1 MSPHRITCLALLLL
15 GACASAP
22 PPRAP
27 VRDVPFTYGRQP
39 EDPVHVGHGSAGVM
53 AYFEQLRGPRG
64 QRVAWRRVGSCCAF
78 RLTGK
83 LAPRHG
89 RLVVFEVTYE
99 GLDEPVLLYV
109 DPFQARATQAPRGFQ
124 FAPQAPPRPAG
135 ISL

>member
-1 MSPHRITCLALLLL
+1 MLLL

-22 PPRAP
+22 PPRARA
-27 VRDVPFTYGRQP
+27 RDVPVSYGRQP
-39 EDPVHVGHGSAGVM
+39 EDPVRIGHGSAGVM
-53 AYFEQLRGPRG
+53 AYFEQLHGPRG

-78 RLTGK
+78 RLAGP
-83 LAPRHG
+83 LSPRHG

-109 DPFQARATQAPRGFQ
+109 DPFQARAPRAPRGFQ
-124 FAPQAPPRPAG
+124 LIAPARDAPPRPDS